1 MKKILWLFITIPFL
15 LFFSIDASAC
25 PNCELENSFTY
36 HFTYADT
43 YYGGHQ
49 SFTFQYLPD
58 SVSAPVYEIYSLVDG
73 VPTIIILS
81 DSEFSTK
88 VYSNNSSDINLSGSG
103 GQDNDYVSRRYI
115 CFQLVFAYTNS
126 PFVDWEYT
134 AYSRGK
140 PVNEVSLN
148 SVTKDDILAIDTTDM
163 IPLINADGSVNVPA
177 PFDPAS
183 DAHDF
188 TQDVY
193 DPDLAVP
200 VLSNVS
206 YTGFSIDN
214 PEGKELQVVVD
225 GRVYGLKW
233 NPSYTD
239 PMLLTNFN
247 YTVNHQVWN
256 FADHP
261 DKISLNGRF
270 DIYDNFG
277 VSTYD
282 WFVAQVKQ
290 YANDVHPSDYPN
302 YSFLK
307 VGLKTGW
314 NTFLDYIK
322 NLGSDEADDPNGAG
336 HRFEQNIYRSRMCQV
351 TYYVRFV
358 EYDSAG
364 DPHYSRWMAYTLKPS
379 QDVLVEGENFSRGN
393 VEFGEVTDVDS
404 VTGRPVV
411 AEKENLKYNTDSGE
425 YEYYDPLS
433 NQGFQFEMNDVFVY
447 LSGLKDSVMGFADLI
462 AYCFSFL
469 PSWVSQFISY
479 SLVVAISFS
488 VIRLIRG

>member
-1 MKKILWLFITIPFL
+1 MKPSLFYFGGDFLKKILLFVIPAL
-15 LFFSIDASAC
+15 LFFFSSTLVKAASPDDYSGYPYVMSSEKSDPNKIFYNVCLNSNDDYEVFLYSGGTYTDFFGYFNKVSKSLCFDYDLPFETRYFSSNDGGSYYYDQGKSGSSAYFNSKAFNILHCDFPAFQSKASAQ
-25 PNCELENSFTY
+25 N
-36 HFTYADT
+36 
-43 YYGGHQ
+43 YYLNGIIDDDAY
-49 SFTFQYLPD
+49 FPEPPVPD
-58 SVSAPVYEIYSLVDG
+58 
-73 VPTIIILS
+73 
-81 DSEFSTK
+81 
-88 VYSNNSSDINLSGSG
+88 
-103 GQDNDYVSRRYI
+103 
-115 CFQLVFAYTNS
+115 
-126 PFVDWEYT
+126 
-134 AYSRGK
+134 
-140 PVNEVSLN
+140 
-148 SVTKDDILAIDTTDM
+148 
-163 IPLINADGSVNVPA
+163 
-177 PFDPAS
+177 FDPAS

-188 TQDVY
+188 SKDVY
-193 DPDLAVP
+193 DPDLSVP

-206 YTGFSIDN
+206 YTGFNIEN
-214 PEGKELQVVVD
+214 PDSKEWQVVVD

-239 PMLLTNFN
+239 PMLLTNTN

-256 FADHP
+256 FAEHP
-261 DKISLNGRF
+261 DKLSLNGRF
-270 DIYDNFG
+270 DVYDNFG

-282 WFVAQVKQ
+282 WFVAQVRQ

-307 VGLKTGW
+307 VGIKTGW

-322 NLGSDEADDPNGAG
+322 DIGSDETENPDGAG

-358 EYDSAG
+358 EYDADGS
-364 DPHYSRWMAYTLKPS
+364 PHYSRWMAYTLKPS

-393 VEFGEVTDVDS
+393 VEFGEVSDVDP

-411 AEKENLKYNTDSGE
+411 SDKESLKYNTSTGE

-433 NQGFQFEMNDVFVY
+433 NQNFQFEMNDVFGY
-447 LSGLKDSVMGFADLI
+447 ISGLKDSVMGFSDLI

>member
-1 MKKILWLFITIPFL
+1 MIFLWSTLTAEAAHGSLAPADADYYIFVSSPSNWGKYYFRDIHRVCIHRWENDSLNHPQFTLCMITYTGFQLDSPVSGPQDIDFIT
-15 LFFSIDASAC
+15 S
-25 PNCELENSFTY
+25 
-36 HFTYADT
+36 
-43 YYGGHQ
+43 
-49 SFTFQYLPD
+49 TF
-58 SVSAPVYEIYSLVDG
+58 
-73 VPTIIILS
+73 
-81 DSEFSTK
+81 
-88 VYSNNSSDINLSGSG
+88 GSG
-103 GQDNDYVSRRYI
+103 NVFIDYTGYGYNFSDYNKSGGSFETNLPI
-115 CFQLVFAYTNS
+115 FATKEAAFNYLNTGDLTGNLNT
-126 PFVDWEYT
+126 P
-134 AYSRGK
+134 
-140 PVNEVSLN
+140 PVPE
-148 SVTKDDILAIDTTDM
+148 
-163 IPLINADGSVNVPA
+163 
-177 PFDPAS
+177 FDPVT
-183 DAHDF
+183 DVHDF
-188 TQDVY
+188 TKDVY
-193 DPDLAVP
+193 DPDLSVP

-214 PEGKELQVVVD
+214 PDSKEWQVVVD
-225 GRVYGLKW
+225 GRVFGLKW

-239 PMLLTNFN
+239 PMLLTNTN

-261 DKISLNGRF
+261 VNLSLSGRF
-270 DIYDNFG
+270 DIYDNYG
-277 VSTYD
+277 ISTYD
-282 WFVAQVKQ
+282 WFVEQVRQ

-307 VGLKTGW
+307 VGIKTGW

-322 NLGSDEADDPNGAG
+322 DIGSDEAENPDGAG

-358 EYDSAG
+358 EYDVDGS
-364 DPHYSRWMAYTLKPS
+364 PHYSRWMAYTLKPS

-393 VEFGEVTDVDS
+393 VEFGEVSDVDP

-411 AEKENLKYNTDSGE
+411 SDKESLKYNTSTGE

-433 NQGFQFEMNDVFVY
+433 NQGFQFEMNDVFGY
-447 LSGLKDSVMGFADLI
+447 LSGLKESVMGFADLI

>member
-1 MKKILWLFITIPFL
+1 MKKIFLSFLIFPVIFVWSTI
-15 LFFSIDASAC
+15 SASAC
-25 PNCELENSFTY
+25 YGCRNYSPILAYHYYTPSLHCSSYLTY
-36 HFTYADT
+36 NPTT
-43 YYGGHQ
+43 
-49 SFTFQYLPD
+49 
-58 SVSAPVYEIYSLVDG
+58 VSAPIYSAY
-73 VPTIIILS
+73 TIYNNRYYLIFCSDAAFTAHFGFNTGGDISCS
-81 DSEFSTK
+81 DS
-88 VYSNNSSDINLSGSG
+88 G
-103 GQDNDYVSRRYI
+103 GERPVFNKQVFVSVLDYVTADSPLSMEFNDVSLDLPKYI
-115 CFQLVFAYTNS
+115 PDVNVNDTNS
-126 PFVDWEYT
+126 
-134 AYSRGK
+134 
-140 PVNEVSLN
+140 
-148 SVTKDDILAIDTTDM
+148 ILALDKSLFT
-163 IPLINADGSVNVPA
+163 LAVNSDGTIAPPA
-177 PFDPAS
+177 PPFDPAS

-188 TQDVY
+188 SKDVY
-193 DPDLAVP
+193 DPDLSVP

-206 YTGFSIDN
+206 YTGFNIEN
-214 PEGKELQVVVD
+214 PDSKEWQVVVD
-225 GRVYGLKW
+225 VRVYGLKW

-239 PMLLTNFN
+239 PMLLTNTN

-256 FADHP
+256 FAEHP
-261 DKISLNGRF
+261 DKLSLNGRF
-270 DIYDNFG
+270 DVYDNFG

-282 WFVAQVKQ
+282 WFVSQVRQ

-307 VGLKTGW
+307 VGIKTGW

-322 NLGSDEADDPNGAG
+322 DIGSDEAENPDGAG

-358 EYDSAG
+358 EYDVDGS
-364 DPHYSRWMAYTLKPS
+364 PHYSRWMAYTLKPS

-393 VEFGEVTDVDS
+393 VEFGEVSDVDP

-411 AEKENLKYNTDSGE
+411 SDKESLKYNTSTGE

-433 NQGFQFEMNDVFVY
+433 NQGFQFEMNDVFGY
-447 LSGLKDSVMGFADLI
+447 LSGLKESVMGFADLI

>member
-15 LFFSIDASAC
+15 LFFSIDVSAC
-25 PNCELENSFTY
+25 PNCYTDGALSY
-36 HFTYADT
+36 HYTVNPALNGIHHSRMIYVDFST
-43 YYGGHQ
+43 
-49 SFTFQYLPD
+49 
-58 SVSAPVYEIYSLVDG
+58 VSAPIYEIFAKVDG
-73 VPTIIILS
+73 ASYVILFS
-81 DSEFSTK
+81 DNAFTFRTGLSQST
-88 VYSNNSSDINLSGSG
+88 DINTTLGGNTQGPFTKNVCILNLDISGYCS
-103 GQDNDYVSRRYI
+103 
-115 CFQLVFAYTNS
+115 FQS
-126 PFVDWEYT
+126 WEYT
-134 AYSRGK
+134 DVSRVPLYSFDLPNIFDSTILSLDTSGMV
-140 PVNEVSLN
+140 PV
-148 SVTKDDILAIDTTDM
+148 
-163 IPLINADGSVNVPA
+163 INADGSIYQP
-177 PFDPAS
+177 PSFDPAS

-188 TQDVY
+188 TKDVY
-193 DPDLAVP
+193 DPDLSVP

-206 YTGFSIDN
+206 YTGFNIDN
-214 PEGKELQVVVD
+214 PDCKEWQVVVD

-239 PMLLTNFN
+239 PMLLTNTN

-261 DKISLNGRF
+261 DKLSLNGRF

-277 VSTYD
+277 ISTYD
-282 WFVAQVKQ
+282 WFVEQVRQ

-307 VGLKTGW
+307 VGIKTGW

-322 NLGSDEADDPNGAG
+322 DIGSDEAEDPDGAG

-358 EYDSAG
+358 EYDSDG
-364 DPHYSRWMAYTLKPS
+364 SPHYSRWMAYTLKPS

-411 AEKENLKYNTDSGE
+411 ADKENLKYNTETGE
-425 YEYYDPLS
+425 YEYFDPLS
-433 NQGFQFEMNDVFVY
+433 NQGFQFEMNDVFGY

>member
-1 MKKILWLFITIPFL
+1 MKKIFLSLFIFPAIFILSTL
-15 LFFSIDASAC
+15 
-25 PNCELENSFTY
+25 
-36 HFTYADT
+36 
-43 YYGGHQ
+43 
-49 SFTFQYLPD
+49 
-58 SVSAPVYEIYSLVDG
+58 SVSACYGCRTYSHVLSYHAFDASRHCAIFLGYDSSTVSSPIYSAY
-73 VPTIIILS
+73 TI
-81 DSEFSTK
+81 
-88 VYSNNSSDINLSGSG
+88 YNNSVYFIFRSETPFSAVSGYGTGTDSSCSGSSGIGVEESKSVWVRKFDFLSASDFSVETYRDSLPFPKFIEGVNINSNSDILNL
-103 GQDNDYVSRRYI
+103 D
-115 CFQLVFAYTNS
+115 L
-126 PFVDWEYT
+126 
-134 AYSRGK
+134 
-140 PVNEVSLN
+140 SLF
-148 SVTKDDILAIDTTDM
+148 TLAV
-163 IPLINADGSVNVPA
+163 NADGTIFVPA
-177 PFDPAS
+177 PFDPVS

-188 TQDVY
+188 SKDVY
-193 DPDLAVP
+193 DPDLSVP

-206 YTGFSIDN
+206 YTGFNIEN
-214 PEGKELQVVVD
+214 PDGKEWQVVVD
-225 GRVYGLKW
+225 GRVFGLKW

-239 PMLLTNFN
+239 PMLLTNTN

-261 DKISLNGRF
+261 DKLSLNGRF
-270 DIYDNFG
+270 DVYDNFG
-277 VSTYD
+277 LSTYD
-282 WFVAQVKQ
+282 WFVEQVRQ
-290 YANDVHPSDYPN
+290 YANEVHPSDYPN

-322 NLGSDEADDPNGAG
+322 DLGSDEAEDPDGAG

-358 EYDSAG
+358 EYDSDG
-364 DPHYSRWMAYTLKPS
+364 SPHYSRWMAYTLKPS

-393 VEFGEVTDVDS
+393 VEFGEVTDVDT

-411 AEKENLKYNTDSGE
+411 AEKENLKYNTDTGE
-425 YEYYDPLS
+425 YEYFDPLS
-433 NQGFQFEMNDVFVY
+433 NQGFQFEMNDVFGY
-447 LSGLKDSVMGFADLI
+447 LSGLKESVMGFADLI

>member
-1 MKKILWLFITIPFL
+1 MNPSLFYFGGDFLKKNFFSLFIVPMMFL
-15 LFFSIDASAC
+15 LSTLTVQAAESYGSLAPADADFYLFAS
-25 PNCELENSFTY
+25 NSSRWCKYYFTDY
-36 HFTYADT
+36 MRVCLVRLDN
-43 YYGGHQ
+43 GGYNLCFETQ
-49 SFTFQYLPD
+49 
-58 SVSAPVYEIYSLVDG
+58 EG
-73 VPTIIILS
+73 
-81 DSEFSTK
+81 
-88 VYSNNSSDINLSGSG
+88 VYSTFVTGSSDLSKIDSYFGSYNFFIDSSDYGYNLSFY
-103 GQDNDYVSRRYI
+103 QNDPTSFETNLPIFSSKDAASNYI
-115 CFQLVFAYTNS
+115 LTGDDTGN
-126 PFVDWEYT
+126 
-134 AYSRGK
+134 
-140 PVNEVSLN
+140 LN
-148 SVTKDDILAIDTTDM
+148 IS
-163 IPLINADGSVNVPA
+163 
-177 PFDPAS
+177 PFDPVTNL
-183 DAHDF
+183 HDF
-188 TQDVY
+188 TKDVY
-193 DPDLAVP
+193 DPDLSVP

-214 PEGKELQVVVD
+214 PDGKEWQVVVD
-225 GRVYGLKW
+225 GRVFGLKW

-239 PMLLTNFN
+239 PMLLTNTN

-261 DKISLNGRF
+261 VKISLNGRF

-277 VSTYD
+277 ISTYD
-282 WFVAQVKQ
+282 WFVDQVRQ

-307 VGLKTGW
+307 VGMKTGW

-322 NLGSDEADDPNGAG
+322 NIGSDEAEGPDGAG

-351 TYYVRFV
+351 IYYVRFV
-358 EYDSAG
+358 EYDADG
-364 DPHYSRWMAYTLKPS
+364 APHYSRWMAYTLKPS
-379 QDVLVEGENFSRGN
+379 QEVVADGENFSRGN
-393 VEFGEVTDVDS
+393 VEFGEVSDVDP

-411 AEKENLKYNTDSGE
+411 SEKENLKYNTSTGE

-433 NQGFQFEMNDVFVY
+433 NQEFQFEMDDVFGY
-447 LSGLKDSVMGFADLI
+447 ISGLKDSVMGFADLI